1 MNSDST
7 TRPQRYRNII
17 HSLKNINLKFH
28 GMRVKVIDAT
38 SDFVSFKYLNS
49 NARKRIKRDDFI
61 KEVKTGMIDVI
72 NPEILGKN

>member
-1 MNSDST
+1 M
-7 TRPQRYRNII
+7 
-17 HSLKNINLKFH
+17 KFH

-38 SDFVSFKYLNS
+38 SDFVSYKYLSS